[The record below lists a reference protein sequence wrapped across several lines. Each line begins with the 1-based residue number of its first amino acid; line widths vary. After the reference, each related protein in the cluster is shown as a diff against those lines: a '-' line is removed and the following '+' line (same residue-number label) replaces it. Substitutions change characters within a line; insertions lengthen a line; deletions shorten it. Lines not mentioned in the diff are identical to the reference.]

1 MDSDDLISNPAP
13 LVAAGQVM
21 AKRKAFGL
29 VWMDQDLVVRARY
42 GVLVDFV
49 KIDALVTETLFP
61 LVGLEEDLRS
71 LQTDTDR
78 VVYLPGIAPV
88 LAEDDTR
95 RLNLTFFWSE
105 PDKRYLMLVAQTLTG
120 SDIEQ
125 ELSKQMRARLMAE
138 AEVAETSRALS
149 KANKEL
155 ARVNRD
161 LEDYAAIISHD
172 LKAPLRGMRY
182 IADDIE
188 TAMLSGD
195 TSASLANLQ
204 KLKDQSLRM
213 SHLMTALLDYASAGR
228 KTEIM
233 ELVDTELMVQT
244 VVNSLGYAPTI
255 KIAIE
260 GAWPTART
268 LRAPLDL
275 VIRNLIDN
283 AIKHHDKST
292 AHICVRA
299 VYDADNLMISFQDDG
314 PGIDPRHH
322 AAILLPFRT
331 LSQTADTASGM
342 GLALVQR
349 TVESYGG
356 SIRVESDPTTTRGS
370 RFVVHWPLNLE
381 ST

>member
-1 MDSDDLISNPAP
+1 
-13 LVAAGQVM
+13 M

-49 KIDALVTETLFP
+49 EVDTLITETLFP

-71 LQTDTDR
+71 LQSDTDR
-78 VVYLPGIAPV
+78 IVYLPGIAPV
-88 LAEDDTR
+88 LAEHDTR

-120 SDIEQ
+120 GDLEQ

-161 LEDYAAIISHD
+161 LEDYAEIISHD

-195 TSASLANLQ
+195 TNAVHVGGL
-204 KLKDQSLRM
+204 
-213 SHLMTALLDYASAGR
+213 
-228 KTEIM
+228 
-233 ELVDTELMVQT
+233 
-244 VVNSLGYAPTI
+244 P
-255 KIAIE
+255 
-260 GAWPTART
+260 AWP
-268 LRAPLDL
+268 
-275 VIRNLIDN
+275 
-283 AIKHHDKST
+283 
-292 AHICVRA
+292 
-299 VYDADNLMISFQDDG
+299 
-314 PGIDPRHH
+314 
-322 AAILLPFRT
+322 
-331 LSQTADTASGM
+331 
-342 GLALVQR
+342 
-349 TVESYGG
+349 
-356 SIRVESDPTTTRGS
+356 
-370 RFVVHWPLNLE
+370 
-381 ST
+381 